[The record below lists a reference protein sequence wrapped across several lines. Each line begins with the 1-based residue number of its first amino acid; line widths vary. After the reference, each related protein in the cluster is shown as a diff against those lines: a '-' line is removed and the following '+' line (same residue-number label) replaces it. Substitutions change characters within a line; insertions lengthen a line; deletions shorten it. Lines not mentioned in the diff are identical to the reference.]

1 MTKNEKFR
9 IPIQSVE
16 EEKCNKI
23 KFDNSGCTPL
33 FDKISCWPGGQPNTL
48 IIIPCFDEFRG
59 IKYDI
64 TKNATRFCYAN
75 KTWASKADYNEC
87 IPLNGSHKE
96 YLDPEYSDYTHSI
109 YFIGYS
115 ISLLTLLISFIV
127 FISFKEMRCLRN
139 KIHINLFFTYIMSN
153 FFWILTSAFQ
163 TVMTSNNGSAYI
175 WCISI
180 VFLRY
185 FHLSTFFWMFVEGL
199 YLFVQVIATFSVENS
214 TFKLRHYLIIGW
226 GIPLMIIILWST
238 LTANSSST
246 IMSTWLNY
254 DESNLTSQKYNYQ
267 EKNGSDLEHL
277 FNDDTLTCPFIDK
290 NSYEWIYT
298 GPVIVVLMLN
308 SFFLVWIMWVVITK
322 LRSPNCSSEDNNH
335 QHWKATKALLVII
348 PLLGITYMITIYA
361 PSNGS
366 VFANVLQHIRALL
379 LSTQGFA
386 VTLPYCFLNTEVR
399 NITKNNWERWK
410 MIRSL
415 QNNSQNR
422 NSITLATFYG
432 CESRK
437 NSLFRCV

>member
-1 MTKNEKFR
+1 
-9 IPIQSVE
+9 
-16 EEKCNKI
+16 
-23 KFDNSGCTPL
+23 
-33 FDKISCWPGGQPNTL
+33 
-48 IIIPCFDEFRG
+48 
-59 IKYDI
+59 
-64 TKNATRFCYAN
+64 
-75 KTWASKADYNEC
+75 
-87 IPLNGSHKE
+87 
-96 YLDPEYSDYTHSI
+96 
-109 YFIGYS
+109 
-115 ISLLTLLISFIV
+115 
-127 FISFKEMRCLRN
+127 
-139 KIHINLFFTYIMSN
+139 MSN

-175 WCISI
+175 CLLKGSKK
-180 VFLRY
+180 R
-185 FHLSTFFWMFVEGL
+185 L

-386 VTLPYCFLNTEVR
+386 VTLPYCFLNTEFWCHSLTTDDESYEQCRSDVDLVFGSC
-399 NITKNNWERWK
+399 NAMITTTLEKSSNKCMLCDQDHQNLQMHSRPTNVAASYKRTLQTQEICIPKWEPNQECQVICRK
-410 MIRSL
+410 CSRSKYQTNHSPL
-415 QNNSQNR
+415 TCPKKRYKS
-422 NSITLATFYG
+422 
-432 CESRK
+432 
-437 NSLFRCV
+437 SLPYPKASSKTDYLLNKSYKRLN

>member
-1 MTKNEKFR
+1 MKVTNKGRMTKNEKFR

-254 DESNLTSQKYNYQ
+254 DESNLTSQ
-267 EKNGSDLEHL
+267 
-277 FNDDTLTCPFIDK
+277 
-290 NSYEWIYT
+290 
-298 GPVIVVLMLN
+298 
-308 SFFLVWIMWVVITK
+308 VVITK